1 MSLIRC
7 LGISVCTLSLLIVWY
22 RLTIHSKTS
31 FSTHRSA
38 LCAILLVSFLL
49 PFLQIEGF
57 NNPFT
62 SIISNYWEM
71 PNFID
76 NWAETTP
83 LLDVNQ
89 PKESFYTTM
98 NYQNILLLLYGLG
111 VLVLGVRFLLHLG
124 QFCFLVLSNTIIRQD
139 NYHYVLV
146 KNPNYAAAFMHYIL
160 ISKSIW
166 ESEDKLLIAQH
177 ECKHVDLWH
186 STDRFLT
193 EILCVFQWFNPF
205 IYWFRKELIA
215 VHEFQVDQA
224 IVASGIDS
232 IQYQQLIAQYATS
245 SNQFRFGNH
254 FSHSLT
260 LNRIKMIA
268 QNKSFH
274 SFSAYRIL
282 LLIPAIGILVSLFAF
297 QTPIFSN
304 ATTPYTLTITT
315 ENNAFIL
322 PIKKGEFQKTVGYG
336 MRIHPIYKSK
346 KLHTGVDFIAPL
358 GTPILSVQNATVI
371 RVQQSE
377 EEGYGNNIIL
387 QLNEKTQV
395 MYAHMDLIKVKVGQ
409 QITKGTVIGTVGNTG
424 LSTNPHL
431 HFEVVEDG
439 KKVDPKD
446 FLPSY

>member
-1 MSLIRC
+1 
-7 LGISVCTLSLLIVWY
+7 
-22 RLTIHSKTS
+22 
-31 FSTHRSA
+31 
-38 LCAILLVSFLL
+38 LL

-62 SIISNYWEM
+62 SMVSNYWEAS
-71 PNFID
+71 NFMD
-76 NWAETTP
+76 DWVGTTP
-83 LLDVNQ
+83 LLEENQ

-111 VLVLGVRFLLHLG
+111 VLVLGVRFLLQLG
-124 QFCFLVLSNTIIRQD
+124 EFCFLVLSNTIIRQN

-146 KNPNYAAAFMHYIL
+146 KKPNYAAAFMHYII

-282 LLIPAIGILVSLFAF
+282 LLIPVMGILVSLFAF
-297 QTPIFSN
+297 QTPIFPK
-304 ATTPYTLTITT
+304 ATTPYTLAITT
-315 ENNAFIL
+315 ENNDFIL
-322 PIKKGEFQKTVGYG
+322 PIKEGAFQKTVGYG

-358 GTPILSVQNATVI
+358 GTSILSVRNATVI

-377 EEGYGNNIIL
+377 EKGYGNNIIL
-387 QLNEKTQV
+387 QLDEKTQV
-395 MYAHMDLIKVKVGQ
+395 MYAHMDLIAVKVGQ
-409 QITKGTVIGTVGNTG
+409 QITQGTVIGTVGNTG
-424 LSTNPHL
+424 LATKPHL
-431 HFEVVEDG
+431 HFEVVEYG
-439 KKVDPKD
+439 EKVDPKD

>member
-31 FSTHRSA
+31 FGTQRNA
-38 LCAILLVSFLL
+38 LCLILFASFFL
-49 PFLQIEGF
+49 PFLQIEGHS
-57 NNPFT
+57 NPLT
-62 SIISNYWEM
+62 ATISNYWETSSFM
-71 PNFID
+71 D
-76 NWAETTP
+76 HWVGTVP
-83 LLDVNQ
+83 LLEEKQ
-89 PKESFYTTM
+89 PKESFYTTI
-98 NYQNILLLLYGLG
+98 NYQNGLLLLYGLG
-111 VLVLGVRFLLHLG
+111 VLVLGVRFLLQLG
-124 QFCFLVLSNTIIRQD
+124 HFCFLVLFNPIIRQ
-139 NYHYVLV
+139 NKYQYVLV
-146 KNPNYAAAFMHYIL
+146 KQPNYAAAFMHYII
-160 ISKSIW
+160 ISKHIW
-166 ESEDKLLIAQH
+166 ESEDKLLITQH

-186 STDRFLT
+186 RTDRFLT

-224 IVASGIDS
+224 VVASGIDR

-245 SNQFRFGNH
+245 SNPIQFGNH

-274 SFSAYRIL
+274 LFSTYRIL

-297 QTPIFSN
+297 QTPILPK
-304 ATTPYTLTITT
+304 ATMPASLALAT
-315 ENNAFIL
+315 ENKAFIL
-322 PIKKGEFQKTVGYG
+322 PIKKGAFQKTVGYG
-336 MRIHPIYKSK
+336 MRIQPIYKVK

-358 GTPILSVQNATVI
+358 GTPILAVQNATVI
-371 RVQQSE
+371 RVQQSDK
-377 EEGYGNNIIL
+377 GYGNNVIL
-387 QLNEKTQV
+387 QIDEKTQV
-395 MYAHMDLIKVKVGQ
+395 MYAHMDLIKVEINQ
-409 QITKGTVIGTVGNTG
+409 QITQGSVIGTVGNTG
-424 LSTNPHL
+424 LSTKPHL

-439 KKVDPKD
+439 KKLDPKG

>member
-1 MSLIRC
+1 MD
-7 LGISVCTLSLLIVWY
+7 
-22 RLTIHSKTS
+22 
-31 FSTHRSA
+31 
-38 LCAILLVSFLL
+38 
-49 PFLQIEGF
+49 
-57 NNPFT
+57 
-62 SIISNYWEM
+62 YWVGS
-71 PNFID
+71 P
-76 NWAETTP
+76 P
-83 LLDVNQ
+83 LLEENL
-89 PKESFYTTM
+89 PKESFYNTLS
-98 NYQNILLLLYGLG
+98 YQNLLLLLYGLG
-111 VLVLGVRFLLHLG
+111 VVVLGIRFLLQLG
-124 QFCFLVLSNTIIRQD
+124 QFCYLIFSNKIIRQ
-139 NYHYVLV
+139 NQYQYVLV
-146 KNPNYAAAFMHYIL
+146 KKPNYAAAFMHYII

-177 ECKHVDLWH
+177 ERKHVDLWH

-193 EILCVFQWFNPF
+193 EILYVFQWFNPF

-215 VHEFQVDQA
+215 IHEFQVDQA

-245 SNQFRFGNH
+245 SNQFQFGNH

-297 QTPIFSN
+297 QTPTFPT
-304 ATTPYTLTITT
+304 ATTPYSLTITT
-315 ENNAFIL
+315 ENNSFIL
-322 PIKKGEFQKTVGYG
+322 PIKTGQFQKTVDYG
-336 MRIHPIYKSK
+336 MRLHAIYKIE

-358 GTPILSVQNATVI
+358 GTPILAVKNAKVI
-371 RVQQSE
+371 RVQHS

-387 QLNEKTQV
+387 QIDEKTQV
-395 MYAHMDLIKVKVGQ
+395 MYAHMDLIKVEVNQ
-409 QITKGTVIGTVGNTG
+409 QITQGSVIGTVGNTG
-424 LSTNPHL
+424 LSTKPHL

-439 KKVDPKD
+439 KKVDPKS